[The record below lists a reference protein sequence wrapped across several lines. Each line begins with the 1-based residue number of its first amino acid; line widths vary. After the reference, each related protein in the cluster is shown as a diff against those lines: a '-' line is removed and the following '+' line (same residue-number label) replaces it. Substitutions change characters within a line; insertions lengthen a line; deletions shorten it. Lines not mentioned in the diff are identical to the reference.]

1 MATYDMSLDMATT
14 THRIRAV
21 DTRFNW
27 KILTV
32 LRRIQLD
39 RISGFIYLPTIDAMA
54 WALSTPSV
62 KIEIW
67 QR

>member
-1 MATYDMSLDMATT
+1 MATYDMALDMATT

-21 DTRFNW
+21 DTRFHW

-39 RISGFIYLPTIDAMA
+39 RIGGFIYLPTIEAMA
-54 WALSTPSV
+54 WALSTPSMN
-62 KIEIW
+62 IGGA